1 MEKNKTYLHPTFP
14 HKEMLPE
21 LSSFILYPYS
31 GYICHQITMSDQV
44 RAPQSP
50 LHKKGEN
57 AMVLEVFESKELPV
71 QMD

>member
-1 MEKNKTYLHPTFP
+1 
-14 HKEMLPE
+14 MLPE

-31 GYICHQITMSDQV
+31 GYISHQITMSDQV

-57 AMVLEVFESKELPV
+57 AMVLEVFESKAFPV
-71 QMD
+71 QMDYGLSFQPVEFSTST